1 MIQVVNMTSLIY
13 LIKIRPFDVNLLNSM
28 EILNECANIISVY
41 LMITFTD
48 VIAAEDTEVF
58 HRRRNMA
65 GNFFITFLLG
75 LISFHIGTLLAAQ
88 IKTFKKICTKKN
100 LKMKYA
106 NTKAKFFGLRNSKGL
121 SPVSISISKKTL
133 KRNGRYIQE

>member
-13 LIKIRPFDVNLLNSM
+13 LIKIRPFDVNLLNTM
-28 EILNECANIISVY
+28 EILNECANIVSVY

-88 IKTFKKICTKKN
+88 IKTFKRICTKKN
-100 LKMKYA
+100 MKMKYA
-106 NTKAKFFGLRNSKGL
+106 NAKAKFFGLRNSKGL
-121 SPVSISISKKTL
+121 SPVRISISKKTL